1 MRNIMAS
8 KELESIIANLP
19 PATVQD
25 TDLKEKPIEE
35 PIKAQKKERMC
46 RIVAVVGESV
56 KDEIREKSKRLR
68 VPETVIILMALK
80 QFGFNSINDSML
92 IDKRKLR

>member
-1 MRNIMAS
+1 MAS

-19 PATVQD
+19 PATVQEID
-25 TDLKEKPIEE
+25 SKDNEEIKEGHLKP
-35 PIKAQKKERMC
+35 QKENMS
-46 RIVAVVGESV
+46 RIVAVVSESV
-56 KDEIREKSKRLR
+56 KEEIRGKSKQLK

-80 QFGFNSINDSML
+80 KFGFNSIKDSML

>member
-1 MRNIMAS
+1 MAS

-19 PATVQD
+19 PATVQEID
-25 TDLKEKPIEE
+25 SKGNEEIKEDHLKS
-35 PIKAQKKERMC
+35 QKENMS
-46 RIVAVVGESV
+46 RIVAVVSESV
-56 KDEIREKSKRLR
+56 KEEIREKSKQLK

-80 QFGFNSINDSML
+80 KFGFNSVKDSML